1 MSNQPALAPSGR
13 LSRSRVRVS
22 RTRRGPA
29 KAPDR
34 MNGMITPWSVGTP
47 RKATR
52 ASSRSR
58 SSTAGA
64 PKNVRVAGR
73 VSGPTGC
80 SASPGI
86 PTSSHAARPKTG
98 LASASASWYNR
109 PRCGRNPEG
118 LVAATARWLVEGGE
132 AHEATADGHA
142 VGSAR
147 VGARDRGL
155 RRHQQ
160 RIGNESVVQG
170 IGDASNEPDQVG
182 RSEEHTSELQSLT
195 NLVCRLLL
203 EKKKKKN
210 KRIETKI

>member
-1 MSNQPALAPSGR
+1 MSNQPALVPSGR

-34 MNGMITPWSVGTP
+34 MKGMITPWSVGTP
-47 RKATR
+47 RNATR

-64 PKNVRVAGR
+64 PKKVRVADR

-86 PTSSHAARPKTG
+86 PTLLARLLPPKTG

-118 LVAATARWLVEGGE
+118 LVAATVRWLVEGGE

-147 VGARDRGL
+147 VGARGRGL
-155 RRHQQ
+155 RRHQHG
-160 RIGNESVVQG
+160 IGNESVVQA

-182 RSEEHTSELQSLT
+182 HAH
-195 NLVCRLLL
+195 RLRRHRVLAHGVL
-203 EKKKKKN
+203 
-210 KRIETKI
+210 

>member
-1 MSNQPALAPSGR
+1 MSNQPALVPSGR

-34 MNGMITPWSVGTP
+34 MKGMITPWSVGTP

-58 SSTAGA
+58 SSIAGA
-64 PKNVRVAGR
+64 PKNVRVADR

-86 PTSSHAARPKTG
+86 PTLLARPLPLEPLLPVRLHHGITVHD
-98 LASASASWYNR
+98 ADAT
-109 PRCGRNPEG
+109 PEG

-147 VGARDRGL
+147 DGARDRGL
-155 RRHQQ
+155 RRHQHG
-160 RIGNESVVQG
+160 IGNESVVQA
-170 IGDASNEPDQVG
+170 IGDASNEP
-182 RSEEHTSELQSLT
+182 
-195 NLVCRLLL
+195 
-203 EKKKKKN
+203 
-210 KRIETKI
+210 